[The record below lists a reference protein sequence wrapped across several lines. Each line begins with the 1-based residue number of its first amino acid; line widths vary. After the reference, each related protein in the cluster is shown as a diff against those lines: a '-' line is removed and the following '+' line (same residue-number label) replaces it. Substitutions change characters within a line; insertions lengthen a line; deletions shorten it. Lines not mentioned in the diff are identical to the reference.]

1 MLIYKLIA
9 ICISYTDARAD
20 DSWKESDDPRLGY
33 LPGYSISRNSQD
45 DQAIGLG
52 AEEHMDLLD
61 QLMTNTSYNKKIKP
75 YLNEQLNVSV
85 NIFVDTMSDISESSM
100 DYEMT
105 IFFRQFW
112 SDPRLAWGEI
122 NGTKYRRHDGSSNID
137 GTYLDKIWEPDIFF
151 VDEKDSKRH
160 LIMTR
165 NMLLELHPDG
175 QIMLSERLSL
185 KIGCHMDL
193 KFYPFDLQVCP
204 IHVESYSYRE
214 EQLDIK
220 WHSNVTIQVSDD
232 LTLPTFSLVSNLIRH
247 DCSRKHITGDFSCL
261 EGFFV
266 LRRHISYYLIHIYIP
281 SVLCVIVSWMSFWIK
296 LESAPARVTCGIL
309 TFLAISSQTQ
319 SFNSELPKVSYI
331 KAIDVWMF
339 VCNLFVFLSLM
350 EYAFAQVLLRR
361 EQREIEI
368 MRYRRSSFGSAII
381 QNAASTSL
389 LQRRIPPSRE
399 SVSQNGN
406 SVVQRKISEHK
417 RTSIGDKYNSNNGNI
432 INSPI
437 VSTTRNGTV
446 NEPGDSDQLEE
457 SIRRKEDIVNGL
469 SGLWVDRV
477 SRKLFPIAFT
487 VFNVFYWATCC
498 SVPKE
503 DLPDDCIVQPI

>member
-1 MLIYKLIA
+1 MKCEWLIVLVIN
-9 ICISYTDARAD
+9 SVRA
-20 DSWKESDDPRLGY
+20 Y
-33 LPGYSISRNSQD
+33 LPGKIPNRGSDLSETISIDEN
-45 DQAIGLG
+45 
-52 AEEHMDLLD
+52 EHM
-61 QLMTNTSYNKKIKP
+61 QLIQSIIDDGYNKKIKP
-75 YLNEQLNVSV
+75 HSDSQLNVSV

-112 SDPRLAWGEI
+112 NDPRLAWGHL
-122 NGTKYRRHDGSSNID
+122 NGKTYVRSDGSFNVD
-137 GTYLDKIWEPDIFF
+137 GTFIDYIWEPDIFF

-160 LIMTR
+160 HIMTR
-165 NMLLELHPDG
+165 NMLLEIHPEGD
-175 QIMLSERLSL
+175 IMLSERLSL

-204 IHVESYSYRE
+204 IHIESYSYRE
-214 EQLDIK
+214 DQLDIL

-368 MRYRRSSFGSAII
+368 MRYRR
-381 QNAASTSL
+381 TSL
-389 LQRRIPPSRE
+389 GSVIPNSSTALMQRKFPDRSPHLSHHG
-399 SVSQNGN
+399 VNGN
-406 SVVQRKISEHK
+406 SVTHS
-417 RTSIGDKYNSNNGNI
+417 DN
-432 INSPI
+432 
-437 VSTTRNGTV
+437 
-446 NEPGDSDQLEE
+446 DQLEE

-477 SRKLFPIAFT
+477 SRKLFPISFT
-487 VFNVFYWATCC
+487 IFNIFYWATCC

-503 DLPDDCIVQPI
+503 DLPDDCVVQPI